1 MANPILVPQV
11 GQDLTEGKVVALFV
25 KPGDTVKKGDVVAE
39 VESEKASFEV
49 EAFDSG
55 VVLDVLYKVG
65 DTATVLEPLMFLG
78 QPGESLANAPP
89 QPGPAAAQPQLEPVT
104 AQAEPAPAGAEARAD
119 GVHRS
124 SPLARRLAARAGLDL
139 SRLAGTG
146 TRGAVV
152 KRDIDAALAARAG
165 ATVAPAPSIAAPA
178 VTADASRLA
187 IRTLQ
192 NGTGDPVVFLHGF
205 GAELAAWRPFLAHV
219 GVGNPMLALDLP
231 AHGASVDQPIA
242 DFEMLVDSVAAALTA
257 AGLTRLHLVGHSLGA
272 AVAAALAGGGGLDV
286 RSLSLI
292 APAGLGPKIN
302 GDFIAGFLA
311 ATSEPAL
318 KSWMTILVR
327 DPASL
332 PGAMV
337 RATLATREGGPVA
350 ASQAKLAAGLF
361 AGNTQLFSVRDA
373 LGRYG
378 GPARIIVGRED
389 PVIPADHAEM
399 LPGHVAL
406 NRLPQVGHLPQLE
419 AAALAGRLVAETVRA
434 AG

>member
-65 DTATVLEPLMFLG
+65 DLATVLEPLMFLG
-78 QPGESLANAPP
+78 QPGESIVKAE
-89 QPGPAAAQPQLEPVT
+89 LEPSHSI
-104 AQAEPAPAGAEARAD
+104 AEAMPAVAVAEARSD

-146 TRGAVV
+146 TKGAVV
-152 KRDIDAALAARAG
+152 KRDIDAALAAR
-165 ATVAPAPSIAAPA
+165 TSVPVAPVAAVPL
-178 VTADASRLA
+178 VTADASQLA
-187 IRTLQ
+187 IKTLQ
-192 NGTGDPVVFLHGF
+192 NGAGDPVVFLHGF
-205 GAELAAWRPFLAHV
+205 GAEVAAWRPFVAHV

-242 DFEMLVDSVAAALTA
+242 DFDMLVDSVAAALAA

-272 AVAAALAGGGGLDV
+272 AVATALAGGGSLNV

-311 ATSEPAL
+311 ADSEPAL

-337 RATLATREGGPVA
+337 RATLSGREGTNIAVNQMRLVA
-350 ASQAKLAAGLF
+350 GIF
-361 AGNTQLFSVRDA
+361 AGSTQLFSVREA
-373 LGRYG
+373 LARYG
-378 GPARIIVGRED
+378 GPVRIIVGRED
-389 PVIPADHAEM
+389 PIIPAEHSDL

-406 NRLPQVGHLPQLE
+406 HRLPQVGHLPQLE

>member
-39 VESEKASFEV
+39 VESEKANFEV

-65 DTATVLEPLMFLG
+65 DTAAVLKPLMFLG
-78 QPGESLANAPP
+78 EPGESIAVAKPE
-89 QPGPAAAQPQLEPVT
+89 PGLSIAGAAPAAAVAT
-104 AQAEPAPAGAEARAD
+104 AAPSEEARAD
-119 GVHRS
+119 GGPRS
-124 SPLARRLAARAGLDL
+124 SPLARRLAARAGIDL
-139 SRLAGTG
+139 SRLVGTG
-146 TRGAVV
+146 TGGAVV
-152 KRDIDAALAARAG
+152 KRDIDTALTARSETREAPPAPAAL
-165 ATVAPAPSIAAPA
+165 VAAPA
-178 VTADASRLA
+178 ASVDAGPLA

-192 NGTGDPVVFLHGF
+192 NGTGDPVLFLHGF
-205 GAELAAWRPFLAHV
+205 GAELAAWRPFVAHV
-219 GVGNPMLALDLP
+219 GIGNPMLGLDLP
-231 AHGASVDQPIA
+231 AHGASASQPA
-242 DFEMLVDSVAAALTA
+242 AHFDGMVDSVAAALAA

-272 AVAAALAGGGGLDV
+272 AVAAALAGGGRLDV
-286 RSLSLI
+286 RSLTLI

-318 KSWMTILVR
+318 KSWMTILVQDAAR
-327 DPASL
+327 L

-337 RATLATREGGPVA
+337 RATLNSREGTELA
-350 ASQAKLAAGLF
+350 ASQSRLASGLF
-361 AGNTQLFSVRDA
+361 AGSTQLFSVRDA

-378 GPARIIVGRED
+378 GPLRIIIGRED
-389 PVIPADHAEM
+389 PIIPAAQTDL
-399 LPGHVAL
+399 LPGHAAL

-419 AAALAGRLVAETVRA
+419 AAALTGRLVAETVRA

>member
-65 DTATVLEPLMFLG
+65 DLATVLEPLMFLG
-78 QPGESLANAPP
+78 QPGESIAKAE
-89 QPGPAAAQPQLEPVT
+89 LEPSHSV
-104 AQAEPAPAGAEARAD
+104 AEAMPAVAVVVAEVRAD

-146 TRGAVV
+146 TKGAVV
-152 KRDIDAALAARAG
+152 KRDIDAALAAR
-165 ATVAPAPSIAAPA
+165 TSAPAPVAAVPV

-205 GAELAAWRPFLAHV
+205 GAELAAWRPFVAHV

-242 DFEMLVDSVAAALTA
+242 DFDMLVDSVAAALAA

-272 AVAAALAGGGGLDV
+272 AVAIALAGSGSLNV

-311 ATSEPAL
+311 ANTEPAL

-337 RATLATREGGPVA
+337 RATLNGRDGTSVA
-350 ASQAKLAAGLF
+350 ANQLRLAAGIF
-361 AGNTQLFSVRDA
+361 AGSTQLFSVREA
-373 LGRYG
+373 LARFC
-378 GPARIIVGRED
+378 GPVRIIVGRED
-389 PVIPADHAEM
+389 PIIPAEHSDL

-406 NRLPQVGHLPQLE
+406 NLLPQVGHLPQLE

>member
-1 MANPILVPQV
+1 
-11 GQDLTEGKVVALFV
+11 
-25 KPGDTVKKGDVVAE
+25 
-39 VESEKASFEV
+39 
-49 EAFDSG
+49 
-55 VVLDVLYKVG
+55 
-65 DTATVLEPLMFLG
+65 MFLG
-78 QPGESLANAPP
+78 QPGESIAKAE
-89 QPGPAAAQPQLEPVT
+89 LEPSHSI
-104 AQAEPAPAGAEARAD
+104 AEAMPASAAPLAEARAD

-146 TRGAVV
+146 TKGAVV
-152 KRDIDAALAARAG
+152 KRDIDAALAARGNAPV
-165 ATVAPAPSIAAPA
+165 APVAPAPVAA

-205 GAELAAWRPFLAHV
+205 GAELAAWRPFVAHV

-242 DFEMLVDSVAAALTA
+242 DFDMLVDSVAAALTA

-272 AVAAALAGGGGLDV
+272 AVATALAGGGSLNV

-311 ATSEPAL
+311 ATTEPAL

-337 RATLATREGGPVA
+337 RATLNGRDGTNVA
-350 ASQAKLAAGLF
+350 ANQSRLAAGIF
-361 AGNTQLFSVRDA
+361 AGSTQLFSVREA
-373 LGRYG
+373 LARYG
-378 GPARIIVGRED
+378 GPVRIIVGRED
-389 PVIPADHAEM
+389 PIIPPEHSDL